1 MEEVLFVSMV
11 NEFFPQFKLIILAPT
26 GREIK
31 EIKKRD
37 GILSITFAYSFIQTI
52 YTTKNHIPT
61 MA

>member
-1 MEEVLFVSMV
+1 MSMV

-61 MA
+61 IA